1 MFVLFWSISMLF
13 QIRILWIANI
23 LMAFPFY
30 YVGYYSK
37 NIMGYFVKWKYHYIL
52 FPVSLVMTILLTIIN
67 GRVSMMGCDF
77 GITPNYLSP
86 ILFYLNGIIGSIM
99 LFSIS
104 PSFEI
109 KLCTKLSRSLISI
122 LGFQGLFIPF
132 IIGKVSIIEALGMTF
147 VLLIICYYL
156 HSFMVKMLPIV
167 YQQSN

>member
-1 MFVLFWSISMLF
+1 
-13 QIRILWIANI
+13 
-23 LMAFPFY
+23 
-30 YVGYYSK
+30 
-37 NIMGYFVKWKYHYIL
+37 
-52 FPVSLVMTILLTIIN
+52 MTILLTIIN

-122 LGFQGLFIPF
+122 LGFQGF
-132 IIGKVSIIEALGMTF
+132 IIGKISIIEALGMTF